1 MQESR
6 VTRGLNYKHIY
17 NTKPKKNYDWLLMLI
32 MLVLI
37 IIGALVWQN

>member
-17 NTKPKKNYDWLLMLI
+17 NIKPQKNHNWLLMLI
-32 MLVLI
+32 VLVLI
-37 IIGALVWQN
+37 ITGALL

>member
-17 NTKPKKNYDWLLMLI
+17 NEKPKNHNWLLMLI
-32 MLVLI
+32 VLVLI
-37 IIGALVWQN
+37 IIGALV